1 MCTAPK
7 AGTIVK
13 SKSEPMRIPWT
24 VGVLMVSMYT
34 LMASN
39 ATKQT
44 TEVALASPMYAN
56 AITEVQIQERLAS
69 IDLPIESHQSAEI
82 VRRVRQ
88 YINGGRHETET
99 ILGRTITYF
108 PVFEHY
114 LSLHGLP
121 EDLKYL
127 PMIESGLRPTVKSH
141 VGAAGMWQL
150 MGITARHHGLQV
162 NGQIDERFDPYKS
175 TEAAVRML
183 KYLHGQFDDWS
194 LVLAAYNAG
203 PGRIKSAVRYAG
215 STDYAAVAP
224 HLPRETQR
232 YVPAFVAAAYIAN
245 FYHLHE
251 LQPKVPAGFSEEL
264 RVITLQE
271 PVSFRQIAEV
281 TGLNYSEVRLFNPAY
296 LQGYIPANRKGNFLA
311 LPASV
316 MPKMRAFLLEKR
328 QTEVAGGLVATRY
341 IVAPGDNLD
350 TIARMFNT
358 SVEDIIKWNA
368 LGTQPV
374 ALNQELT
381 LYLSRAYLINRA

>member
-1 MCTAPK
+1 M
-7 AGTIVK
+7 
-13 SKSEPMRIPWT
+13 
-24 VGVLMVSMYT
+24 GVLMVSMYT

-39 ATKQT
+39 ANTHKKET
-44 TEVALASPMYAN
+44 LVSPMHAN
-56 AITEVQIQERLAS
+56 VISESQIQERLAS
-69 IDLPIESHQSAEI
+69 INLPIESHQSAEI
-82 VRRVRQ
+82 ARRVRQ
-88 YINGGRHETET
+88 YINGGRRETET

-108 PVFEHY
+108 PIFEHY
-114 LSLHGLP
+114 LALNGLP

-150 MGITARHHGLQV
+150 MGITARHYGLQV
-162 NGQIDERFDPYKS
+162 NSQIDERFDPYKS
-175 TEAAVRML
+175 TEAATKML
-183 KYLHGQFDDWS
+183 KYLHDQFDDWS
-194 LVLAAYNAG
+194 LALAGYNAG
-203 PGRIKSAVRYAG
+203 PGRVKSAVRYAG
-215 STDYAAVAP
+215 SDDYKVVAP

-264 RVITLQE
+264 RVITVQKS
-271 PVSFRQIAEV
+271 VSFRNIAEI
-281 TGLNYSEVRLFNPAY
+281 TGLSYNEVRLFNPAY
-296 LQGYIPANRKGNFLA
+296 LQGYIPTNRKGNFLA

-316 MPKMRAFLLEKR
+316 MPKMRGALMEKH
-328 QTEVAGGLVATRY
+328 QIQIDEGLVATRY
-341 IVAPGDNLD
+341 IVAPGDDLD
-350 TIARMFNT
+350 AIAQMFNT
-358 SVEDIIKWNA
+358 SVENIRTWNA